1 MSPSPGGVT
10 STPTPS
16 PTWEDGRSLLALK
29 GARRS
34 SPARSCDDD
43 QRNDHGGQ
51 SPATLRRTT
60 PQQHPALSNGE
71 SSVGNGA
78 TLSSTIGTD
87 RALIEVNVEPIDH
100 HVPSPPP
107 PPPHLAVG
115 VHGHSHGG
123 GGEDD
128 DGDQVRKTRTSDT
141 ASISSAPVMTTLS
154 AEARPSPSLLGTET
168 HHEGATFTGSRR
180 GHTLPLPPPRTTE
193 APVHHRR
200 ADTVPILSQAP
211 PGPLPS
217 HSRGTRP
224 PLDTLGSTG
233 ASSIDRHAHAP
244 IASTSLTNMDRRES
258 RRASLLEPAFYSTSS
273 ASSPSLD
280 DSAAAHPSA
289 NGVATTSFGRA
300 TIGKRTTEADL
311 SRPSSAGSA
320 FDNPSPR
327 HRNDKKGKS
336 RMKSDDPLQYSG
348 WGSQFESADDPLDP
362 LSQMFRTSRSREPSS
377 NVSLATSRTTETATT
392 AATTM
397 TSASLDPSVQ
407 ALLDAIDLGAARRLV
422 QDLEAQLPVRTST
435 MGRSLPPASSAVT
448 ASTSVKFATVPSSS
462 PPIAPP
468 ALVIHPPAKG
478 TTRRLSLS
486 APRRPSLHGLDSM
499 GKDSPRRRSF
509 SVGKGFGRQPS
520 TGLPTSTSGIIAPNL
535 ATPPAT
541 PQESNFAVAAG
552 NNVEQRT
559 IDERVAMGASGRI
572 FEDQISKVQLQLS
585 PATHRRAQNC
595 VKYLSLRY
603 RPLGAQHPLADDP
616 PLPNLLAVSRWRL
629 AKQQIES
636 SQSVDGS
643 VDGRRYRGSS
653 GAFIDTSKK
662 VPPYGKRRNEK
673 PGVWEVYPDDILDYI
688 KAGGKLE
695 DPAKVD
701 PEERSNR
708 VSISMPPN
716 SLHSRSLERQSMSL
730 PFPGPSERT
739 RLFTPDQGGSLTSMN
754 RPSLSRVR
762 EDSYDSVRHAKVRSI
777 DRFLGFG
784 TPSDPII
791 AGSSVLPVSPPRT
804 HPGRFA
810 GSLKDD
816 FTPGDDEDHTMM
828 ETHEALNG
836 NRNANSYPSP
846 HRSRLTSS
854 ITRRFEKMRGRGHAP
869 SSSMNG
875 LDWESSDGGFGPL
888 QPPHRKGYYSADPSL
903 PGTPEGSDHDLGLST
918 SAGAPM
924 SSKRSLLPLANLNLS
939 NSTWKKG
946 TASLRRNRDRDG
958 ERRGKEPFPP
968 LFQSQ
973 SRLRSNGTDS
983 GHRSSGG
990 DDSKAAWKKDS
1001 PLSRSRIAS
1010 DGLRL
1015 YSSTSGLNLLDDE
1028 RRRRK
1033 IFESYSED
1041 DMEVLRNDSKEVL
1054 DVSEERFAQLMQ
1066 LTKAAY
1072 SDLDQIESFI
1082 STVPLTIKINLDGL
1096 VRLSSQTL
1104 KKTGIQI
1111 TAQAPRLPA
1120 SVIQSIVRLDSIE
1133 VERGQ
1138 DLTSVKVEGRPSTC
1152 EPLHGIKDGRPS
1164 HVRFASTGSTD
1175 SSESDSDSETT
1186 SSSSDDAGN
1195 RSDDERELD
1204 TVSTLPRRR
1213 KSSLPPN
1220 PSAPSLPPRAAT
1232 DIVIAPFDPLSRI
1245 GRRRTRSATLAV
1257 PSSRTRV
1264 HPTFDPLIDLQTPVD
1279 PIKSLELALQ
1289 KFEKTFKIMDD
1300 AAENALEEQR
1310 LLNVEIEE
1318 LVLESRQVMKDYDS
1332 ADHRFI
1338 QPLQEQV
1345 NRVLQL
1351 LDKPSSS
1358 YDGLWIALSIAVGVL
1373 LWLARFVAIVINCV
1387 RSVVKYPFLKVRR
1400 VVSPAP

>member
-1 MSPSPGGVT
+1 MSPSPGEVT
-10 STPTPS
+10 STPPPL

-29 GARRS
+29 GARQS

-43 QRNDHGGQ
+43 QHDGGQ

-60 PQQHPALSNGE
+60 PQQYPALSNGE

-78 TLSSTIGTD
+78 TLNSTIGMD
-87 RALIEVNVEPIDH
+87 RALIGVNDEAIDH

-107 PPPHLAVG
+107 SPPHLAVG

-123 GGEDD
+123 DDEDD
-128 DGDQVRKTRTSDT
+128 DGDQLRKTRTSDT
-141 ASISSAPVMTTLS
+141 ASISSAPVMTTMS
-154 AEARPSPSLLGTET
+154 AEPRPSPSLLGTET
-168 HHEGATFTGSRR
+168 HHDGATFTGSRR
-180 GHTLPLPPPRTTE
+180 AHTLPSPPPKTTE
-193 APVHHRR
+193 AFVHHRR
-200 ADTVPILSQAP
+200 ADTVPILLQAP
-211 PGPLPS
+211 PGPLPF
-217 HSRGTRP
+217 HSLGTP
-224 PLDTLGSTG
+224 PLDNPGSTG
-233 ASSIDRHAHAP
+233 TSSIDRHAHAP
-244 IASTSLTNMDRRES
+244 IASTSLTNMDNRRES
-258 RRASLLEPAFYSTSS
+258 RRASLFEPAFYSTSS
-273 ASSPSLD
+273 ACSPSLD
-280 DSAAAHPSA
+280 DSAATHPSA

-300 TIGKRTTEADL
+300 TIGKLTTEADL

-327 HRNDKKGKS
+327 HRIDKKGKS

-348 WGSQFESADDPLDP
+348 WGTQFESVDDPLDP
-362 LSQMFRTSRSREPSS
+362 LSQMFGTSRSREPSS

-407 ALLDAIDLGAARRLV
+407 ALLDAVDLGAARKLV
-422 QDLEAQLPVRTST
+422 QDLEAQLPVGTPT

-448 ASTSVKFATVPSSS
+448 ASTSVKFATTPSSS

-468 ALVIHPPAKG
+468 PLVIHAPAKG
-478 TTRRLSLS
+478 TTRRLSSS
-486 APRRPSLHGLDSM
+486 APRRSSLHGLDSM
-499 GKDSPRRRSF
+499 GKDSPRRKSF

-520 TGLPTSTSGIIAPNL
+520 TSLPTSTSGIIAPNL
-535 ATPPAT
+535 AIPPAT

-559 IDERVAMGASGRI
+559 IDERIAMGASGRF

-603 RPLGAQHPLADDP
+603 RPLGAQRPLADDP
-616 PLPNLLAVSRWRL
+616 PFPNLLAVSRWRL

-636 SQSVDGS
+636 SRSVDGS

-695 DPAKVD
+695 DPAKED

-708 VSISMPPN
+708 VSILMPPT
-716 SLHSRSLERQSMSL
+716 SPHSRSLGRHSML
-730 PFPGPSERT
+730 PFPRT
-739 RLFTPDQGGSLTSMN
+739 RSLTPDQGGSLTSIN

-762 EDSYDSVRHAKVRSI
+762 EDSYGSVRHAKVRSI

-791 AGSSVLPVSPPRT
+791 ASSSGLLASPPRT
-804 HPGRFA
+804 HPGRFS
-810 GSLKDD
+810 GSLNDD
-816 FTPGDDEDHTMM
+816 FTPGYDEDHTMM
-828 ETHEALNG
+828 ETLAAPNG

-888 QPPHRKGYYSADPSL
+888 QPPHRKGYYSVGPSL
-903 PGTPEGSDHDLGLST
+903 PGTPEGSDHELGLSA
-918 SAGAPM
+918 SAGPRI
-924 SSKRSLLPLANLNLS
+924 SPKRSLLPSANLNLS

-958 ERRGKEPFPP
+958 ERRGKEPFSP

-990 DDSKAAWKKDS
+990 DDSKAVWKKDS

-1015 YSSTSGLNLLDDE
+1015 YSPTSGLNLLDGE
-1028 RRRRK
+1028 GKRRRT
-1033 IFESYSED
+1033 FESYSED
-1041 DMEVLRNDSKEVL
+1041 DTEALKNDSKEVL

-1066 LTKAAY
+1066 STKAAY

-1138 DLTSVKVEGRPSTC
+1138 NLTSVKAEGRPSTC
-1152 EPLHGIKDGRPS
+1152 EPLHGIKEGRPS

-1186 SSSSDDAGN
+1186 SSSSDDTGN

-1204 TVSTLPRRR
+1204 TVYTLPRRR

-1220 PSAPSLPPRAAT
+1220 PSTPSLPPRAAT
-1232 DIVIAPFDPLSRI
+1232 DMVAPFDPLSRTVQ
-1245 GRRRTRSATLAV
+1245 GRTRSATLAV
-1257 PSSRTRV
+1257 PSSRPRV

-1279 PIKSLELALQ
+1279 PIKSLELGLQ

-1300 AAENALEEQR
+1300 AAEKALEEQR

-1345 NRVLQL
+1345 HRVLQL

-1373 LWLARFVAIVINCV
+1373 LCLARFVAMVISFV
-1387 RSVVKYPFLKVRR
+1387 RSVIKYPFLKVRR
-1400 VVSPAP
+1400 VVSPAT